1 MTCGR
6 GAVLWSGRGSSH
18 LDPRTP
24 PAVPSAERL
33 EASVLRLAAAGEV
46 RTLVGVVERWSQVAE
61 PTQRA
66 LLAQIEGFLD
76 LCMMDRAWTR
86 LQGLPDVDAL
96 RRERTLLT
104 ARMFIDRGWPRRARR
119 LVDEALALW
128 PDDADLLALSAGAD
142 APPRRAPVADP
153 DLDAP
158 YAELLGVAET
168 WLATGAFL
176 KAHRLLEQL
185 QRRHPSEKRPS
196 ELLWALKGDYD
207 LQGTTLAAVVT
218 SWAGAEEPEPEPHAE
233 AVVSAPGSAVSSS
246 SSGSFPDLFGSH
258 GEDRRGDSAY
268 PARDEETAEITQATR
283 LSDLAGAAS
292 FRAMG
297 AEDRDEDTQVLRI
310 VNHGTDGAT
319 FAPRAV
325 GGPRGDRGPATS
337 PGIREELEGEDE
349 AVIQLTRMHD
359 HQPPVEMKRAPTL
372 PDPGPPR
379 RAPTP
384 LADLPEVQ
392 PEAEVVGE
400 AEPLP
405 RWIWVM
411 AAALAVVGVALGLV
425 AAWTAGFIG

>member
-1 MTCGR
+1 M
-6 GAVLWSGRGSSH
+6 
-18 LDPRTP
+18 
-24 PAVPSAERL
+24 
-33 EASVLRLAAAGEV
+33 LRLAAAGEV

-86 LQGLPDVDAL
+86 LQSLRDVDAL

-128 PDDADLLALSAGAD
+128 PEDADLLALSAGAD

-158 YAELLGVAET
+158 YADLLGVAET

-185 QRRHPSEKRPS
+185 QRRHPGEKRPS

-207 LQGTTLAAVVT
+207 LQGTTLAAIAA
-218 SWAGAEEPEPEPHAE
+218 SWAGSDEAE
-233 AVVSAPGSAVSSS
+233 AESRPGAVLSAPSPVSSPS
-246 SSGSFPDLFGSH
+246 TGSFPDLFGSNADE
-258 GEDRRGDSAY
+258 GRGDSAHGY
-268 PARDEETAEITQATR
+268 PVRDEETAEITQATR
-283 LSDLAGAAS
+283 MSDLAGAAS
-292 FRAMG
+292 LRAAG
-297 AEDRDEDTQVLRI
+297 GDDRDEDTQVLRI

-319 FAPRAV
+319 FTPVAA
-325 GGPRGDRGPATS
+325 GSPRGDRGPATS

-349 AVIQLTRMHD
+349 AVIQLTRTHD

-379 RAPTP
+379 RVPTH

-392 PEAEVVGE
+392 PEAEVVGQAE
-400 AEPLP
+400 ALP
-405 RWIWVM
+405 WWIWAM
-411 AAALAVVGVALGLV
+411 AAALAAVGVALGLA
-425 AAWTAGFIG
+425 AAWTAGYLG

>member
-1 MTCGR
+1 M
-6 GAVLWSGRGSSH
+6 
-18 LDPRTP
+18 
-24 PAVPSAERL
+24 
-33 EASVLRLAAAGEV
+33 LRLAAAGEV

-86 LQGLPDVDAL
+86 LQSLPDVDAL

-119 LVDEALALW
+119 LLDEALALW
-128 PDDADLLALSAGAD
+128 PADADLQALSAGAD

-158 YAELLGVAET
+158 YADLLAVAET

-185 QRRHPSEKRPS
+185 QRRHPAEKRPS

-207 LQGTTLAAVVT
+207 LQGTTLAAVVA
-218 SWAGAEEPEPEPHAE
+218 SWAGAEEAVAE
-233 AVVSAPGSAVSSS
+233 PGSEAPPVGEASASV
-246 SSGSFPDLFGSH
+246 GSPSTGRFPDLFGSDEH
-258 GEDRRGDSAY
+258 GRGDDFARGY
-268 PARDEETAEITQATR
+268 PTRDEETAEITQATR
-283 LSDLAGAAS
+283 MSDLAGAAS
-292 FRAMG
+292 LRGMG
-297 AEDRDEDTQVLRI
+297 GDDRDEDTQVLRI
-310 VNHGTDGAT
+310 VNHGTDAAT
-319 FAPRAV
+319 FAPMGT
-325 GGPRGDRGPATS
+325 GGGRGDIGPATS

-349 AVIQLTRMHD
+349 AVIQLTRMND

-379 RAPTP
+379 RVPAYAP
-384 LADLPEVQ
+384 DLPEVQ
-392 PEAEVVGE
+392 PEGEEVSE
-400 AEPLP
+400 ALP
-405 RWIWVM
+405 WWIWGM
-411 AAALAVVGVALGLV
+411 AIALAVVGVALGLV
-425 AAWTAGFIG
+425 AAWTAGFLG